1 MAIDKFW
8 SNVRGLAAGV
18 FRFDV
23 FIADEP
29 LPTSEEIESRL
40 RAQTGWFRKLAVVG
54 FSKEEFGEFLQ
65 PEELAELVSGVE
77 GMRTALDAKNLAAG
91 VTAFARILGVLN
103 FYLYADI
110 DGLRVGKQI
119 ERDLRERGW
128 PEYLRELRFWRAT
141 QDDEFPVLSIYA
153 HMREAQLKTIAR
165 YLEACREL
173 RPILSQVSRQVAP
186 GWFPHITFRTDDTLA
201 EYADRPDEDDLTTVG
216 APAAKMPGA
225 A

>member
-23 FIADEP
+23 YTADEP
-29 LPTSEEIESRL
+29 LPTDEEVRTRL
-40 RAQTGWFRKLAVVG
+40 RADTNWFRKLSALG
-54 FSKEEFGEFLQ
+54 FNGEEFREFLP
-65 PEELAELVSGVE
+65 PEELVELTDGVN
-77 GMRTALDAKNLAAG
+77 GLTSALVKKDLAAG
-91 VTAFARILGVLN
+91 VESFARMLGVLN
-103 FYLYADI
+103 FYRYADL

-128 PEYLRELRFWRAT
+128 PESLRELRFWRAT

-173 RPILSQVSRQVAP
+173 RPVLNEVADEVAP
-186 GWFPHITFRTDDTLA
+186 EWFAHITFRTDDTLA
-201 EYADRPDEDDLTTVG
+201 EYAERPDEDDEPMPATSTT
-216 APAAKMPGA
+216 PTPGA